1 MLRRLALLLIPSL
14 VLLVVLPLAVGNLG
28 VLLAFAL
35 LAAVIFLGLPAVIP
49 STKRRRL
56 GAAALGAV
64 AMIATAALTFRL
76 RYGGGAPYPDVTS
89 AAPPLFPE
97 SALEP
102 VVVSEEPIGNVA
114 VSADGRVFYTI
125 HPESRPTG
133 PRLLEWKDGK
143 PVPWPSTAMQA
154 HLGHVL
160 GLAIAAGPNGH
171 PHLWAIEHGNHGVSP
186 PRLFA
191 FDLTSG
197 ELTHE
202 HAFAGAELG
211 SFYQDLEVS
220 RDGRTVYIADASF
233 WRRNPAIVVY
243 DVPTGQVRLCLRDHA
258 SVYPQEWIIRTPA
271 KQMTFFGGL
280 VALQT
285 GLDGIVLSADDQ
297 WLYYAAM
304 SHDGLYRVP
313 TSALRD
319 PARSDAAVASTV
331 ERVPGEKPLSDGL
344 GIDAAGNIL
353 VTDVEHG
360 AVVRMS
366 PVSPAATSPSGSPVS
381 PASPASRTIG
391 LFKTAK
397 VRWADGVTF
406 GPGGWLYVA
415 DSAIPDQ
422 MLQSKDHIR
431 ANRPY
436 YIWRIHPDIGGDAG
450 R

>member
-1 MLRRLALLLIPSL
+1 MLRRLALLLVPSL
-14 VLLVVLPLAVGNLG
+14 VLVTALPLALGNTG
-28 VLLAFAL
+28 TLLALLLLAVVLFLGIPAL
-35 LAAVIFLGLPAVIP
+35 LP
-49 STKRRRL
+49 STLRRRL
-56 GAAALGAV
+56 VAAALGALALV
-64 AMIATAALTFRL
+64 ATAAIVLRL
-76 RYGGGAPYPDVTS
+76 RFGGGEPYPDLT
-89 AAPPLFPE
+89 AATPPLLPE
-97 SALEP
+97 TALEP

-114 VSADGRVFYTI
+114 VSADGRIFYTI
-125 HPESRPTG
+125 HPESRPAG
-133 PRLLEWKDGK
+133 ARLLEWKDGK
-143 PVPWPSTAMQA
+143 PAPWPSAAMQA

-171 PHLWAIEHGNHGVSP
+171 PHLWAIEHGNHGTSP

-202 HAFAGAELG
+202 HAFVGAELG

-220 RDGRTVYIADASF
+220 RDGRTVYLADASF
-233 WRRNPAIVVY
+233 WRRDPAIVVY
-243 DVPTGQVRLCLRDHA
+243 EVATGEVRVRLRDHA

-285 GLDGIVLSADDQ
+285 GLDGIVLSGDDQ

-313 TSALRD
+313 TAALRD
-319 PARSDAAVASTV
+319 PARSEADVAATV
-331 ERVPGEKPLSDGL
+331 ERLPGRKPLSDGL
-344 GIDAAGNIL
+344 GIDAAGNVL

-366 PVSPAATSPSGSPVS
+366 PAGSPAATSPAV
-381 PASPASRTIG
+381 T
-391 LFKTAK
+391 LFKSAK

-406 GPGGWLYVA
+406 GPDGWLYLA

-431 ANRPY
+431 AQKPY